1 MYDAYFCA
9 LCIVLIYYSLSVVIV
24 AVLKLI
30 LPCSTNAARLSA
42 HLAIIV
48 IIYITLYRNRQVA

>member
-1 MYDAYFCA
+1 MYDAYICA
-9 LCIVLIYYSLSVVIV
+9 LCLVLIYYSLSVVIV

-30 LPCSTNAARLSA
+30 LPCSTNAAGLSA

-48 IIYITLYRNRQVA
+48 IIYIALERDRHVA